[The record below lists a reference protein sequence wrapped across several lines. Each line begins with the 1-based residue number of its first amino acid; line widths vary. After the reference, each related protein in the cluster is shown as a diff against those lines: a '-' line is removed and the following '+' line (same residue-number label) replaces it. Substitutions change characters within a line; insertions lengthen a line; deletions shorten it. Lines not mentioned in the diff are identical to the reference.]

1 MNKDKIE
8 GFLIG
13 LSAGVLFTT
22 LTQICSKVLAGT
34 VVQAQ
39 DAAPTL
45 QAVPR
50 GATTSPAQG

>member
-1 MNKDKIE
+1 MNKDKLE
-8 GFLIG
+8 GFLVG
-13 LSAGVLFTT
+13 LSAGVLITT

-45 QAVPR
+45 EAVPR
-50 GATTSPAQG
+50 GATTSAAQC